1 MAIEK
6 KSLVH
11 DAERG
16 TSQWW
21 ADNVAQHLVR
31 KNSQRWT
38 IVQSQ
43 ESVIDHREKE
53 AEKKKGGVVNVAP
66 ESNRPDPSE
75 IPASVVLRHIESSK
89 TLGNLDSIKA
99 QLGTR
104 VKEFEGQI
112 NSKAEQIKA
121 LIRAGEPTPQKPQAT
136 QPDALKIEEKP
147 KTGRGRKPNKQ

>member
-11 DAERG
+11 DADRG

-31 KNSQRWT
+31 KNPERWT

-53 AEKKKGGVVNVAP
+53 LEKKKGVVNAAP

-112 NSKAEQIKA
+112 NSKSEQIKA
-121 LIRAGEPTPQKPQAT
+121 LIRAGEPVPQKVEKPQV
-136 QPDALKIEEKP
+136 DALKIEEKP
-147 KTGRGRKPNKQ
+147 KTGRGRKPKNQ